1 MKKKSTNIGSNGG
14 LFEGPGHDKGG
25 IPVVVKST
33 GEPIEVEGGEIII
46 NREASKLHCEELSK
60 INQSAGN
67 GVAIPC
73 GKTDKE
79 GVLVAKKGAKIND
92 AHSIICE
99 NCGWGW
105 EPETSDPSDLYT
117 CHKCNHTNKYRSG
130 GKLPLTE
137 DRKNIYKKWNG
148 LVNMSKSELEKFYN
162 SEEGKVAGLSTKEA
176 KDQGI
181 HSGRESAR
189 WIIKML
195 DTPKE
200 EWSPTM
206 WAWANRQISFI
217 SRMSG
222 MRGGLYDDNGKKT
235 RKHLALLI
243 WGHDPKKKAFGG
255 KMDELKLKI
264 LDAVPVKDP
273 RLMVAKT
280 LISAKVN
287 RDKKKE
293 EEWQSEAKKWEDEW
307 RASQNLK
314 KGGKAEE
321 KLFSRDAIFISKI
334 IELENKYVPTDERL
348 IDVNTPNIS
357 AFRNSVTDWVKNPK
371 NNVKVIIAFSGG
383 KDSVAL
389 VLHALFNLQIPK
401 EQIELWHHE
410 VDGFGDK
417 VFDWQCTPS
426 YCQAFADKF
435 ELPLLFSYRKNGIV
449 GEVQKNNSTSENVYF
464 QSEPGGEFK
473 EWVAKK
479 GTKSEPEKY
488 INTRNKFPGTSA
500 KLDARWCSSKVKIE
514 VMARAITNDPRFEK
528 GNFLIMTGERR
539 EESTNRSGYAEIEP
553 YVNMTKS
560 RTCLTWRTIID
571 MTEKDIWELMEKHKI
586 QPHPC
591 YMLGWGRCS
600 CQLCIFNDA
609 DTFATI
615 REVSPEKIQKIS
627 DLEKQNVERG
637 SEQPYLKSYKPKKSE
652 IVTPQTSMF
661 GEKGEFDKEGNQG
674 IPINKW
680 IDKNKGRSFY
690 NPQTDAV
697 WLKQALGEFT
707 SPIIVENWVLPKGA
721 FSKKQNGAN

>member
-1 MKKKSTNIGSNGG
+1 
-14 LFEGPGHDKGG
+14 
-25 IPVVVKST
+25 
-33 GEPIEVEGGEIII
+33 
-46 NREASKLHCEELSK
+46 
-60 INQSAGN
+60 
-67 GVAIPC
+67 
-73 GKTDKE
+73 
-79 GVLVAKKGAKIND
+79 
-92 AHSIICE
+92 
-99 NCGWGW
+99 
-105 EPETSDPSDLYT
+105 
-117 CHKCNHTNKYRSG
+117 
-130 GKLPLTE
+130 
-137 DRKNIYKKWNG
+137 
-148 LVNMSKSELEKFYN
+148 MSKSELEKFYN
-162 SEEGKVAGLSTKEA
+162 SDEGKIAGLSTKEA
-176 KDQGI
+176 KQLGI

-189 WIIKML
+189 WILKML

-200 EWSPTM
+200 EWSPIM

-222 MRGGLYDDNGKKT
+222 MRGGLYKDNGEKT
-235 RKHLALLI
+235 RKHLSLLI
-243 WGHDPKKKAFGG
+243 WGNNPKKKAMGG
-255 KMDELKLKI
+255 NID
-264 LDAVPVKDP
+264 
-273 RLMVAKT
+273 T
-280 LISAKVN
+280 N
-287 RDKKKE
+287 YF
-293 EEWQSEAKKWEDEW
+293 
-307 RASQNLK
+307 K
-314 KGGKAEE
+314 KGGEVNE

-334 IELENKYVPTDERL
+334 IELEQKFVPNDERL

-357 AFRNSVTDWVKNPK
+357 AFRNSVADWVKNPK
-371 NNVKVIIAFSGG
+371 NNVRVIIAFSGG

-389 VLHALFNLQIPK
+389 VLHALFTLNIPK

-435 ELPLLFSYRKNGIV
+435 DLPLLFSYRKNGII
-449 GEVQKNNSTSENVYF
+449 GEVQKNNSTSENIYF
-464 QSEPGGEFK
+464 QSEPGGEYQ
-473 EWVAKK
+473 EWKGK
-479 GTKSEPEKY
+479 RGTKSEPEKY
-488 INTRNKFPGTSA
+488 VNTRNKFPGTSA
-500 KLDARWCSSKVKIE
+500 DLDARWCSEKVKIE
-514 VMARAITNDPRFEK
+514 LMARTITNDSRFEK

-539 EESTNRSGYAEIEP
+539 EESPNRSGYAEIEP
-553 YVNMTKS
+553 YVNMTKN
-560 RTCLTWRTIID
+560 RTALTWRTIID
-571 MTEKDIWELMEKHKI
+571 MTEKDIWGLMEKHKI

-652 IVTPQTSMF
+652 VFSPQTSIF
-661 GEKGEFDKEGNQG
+661 EEKAEFEKGGNQG

-680 IDKNKGRSFY
+680 IDKNKGQSFY
-690 NPQTDAV
+690 NPKTDAI